1 MPPWLLLA
9 MQASGMIVDFFG
21 AKSQQ
26 GMMDM
31 GMKVQQAGIEAE
43 IEENKLQTADESL
56 AAMKNLR
63 QNLGSQIAANAA
75 RGTQSGAG
83 SAFLGMN
90 ESVGA
95 FNADEKVRQLNSLSK
110 ENQLRAG
117 GLISSLNNGTSSS
130 QLWQGFASRTFN
142 KLSTNPLAYKAFGK
156 KLVEGF
162 DLTSIGS

>member
-1 MPPWLLLA
+1 MPIWLLLS

-21 AKSQQ
+21 ALSQQ
-26 GMMDM
+26 SKMDM

-43 IEENKLQTADESL
+43 IENNKLETANESL
-56 AAMKNLR
+56 ASMKQLR
-63 QNLGSQIAANAA
+63 QNLGSQIAVNAA

-83 SAFLGMN
+83 TAFLGMN

-117 GLISSLNNGTSSS
+117 GLTSMLQNSTASS
-130 QLWQGFASRTFN
+130 QLWQGFANRTFN
-142 KLSTNPLAYKAFGK
+142 KLSTSGLQYKAFGK
-156 KLVEGF
+156 KSVEGF
-162 DLTSIGS
+162 GLTSLGS